1 FTSDYMLSN
10 HMFEPFSVNVAEQTR
25 QLDDVAHVAQMQWI
39 PATAAGDKIRLT
51 VSDPKHVTAICSNPM
66 DSGSLTVESDDIALS
81 QSSATSLG
89 ASVGD
94 TVTLRFPTGPID
106 VQVRGVYDDSNVI
119 NDGFVSFSTTEEAG
133 LPRFDN
139 SVAVD

>member
-1 FTSDYMLSN
+1 D
-10 HMFEPFSVNVAEQTR
+10 
-25 QLDDVAHVAQMQWI
+25 
-39 PATAAGDKIRLT
+39 GDKIGLT
-51 VSDPKHVTAICSNPM
+51 VSDPKDFTAIYSIPM
-66 DSGSLTVESDDIALS
+66 DSGSLNVGSDEIALS

-119 NDGFVSFSTTEEAG
+119 NDGLVRFTAAEEAG
-133 LPRFDN
+133 VPRLVYC
-139 SVAVD
+139 VAVDDVDGDSVARVGNQFDSLVRDIPTVTVLSQAD